1 MDLIGDLGG
10 VLEVIMV
17 GFGLILYPVSEHS
30 YILTALNKLFLVK
43 TSSPSLF
50 KKKKKGK
57 KHTVPD

>member
-17 GFGLILYPVSEHS
+17 CFGFIIYPVSEHS
-30 YILTALNKLFLVK
+30 YVLTALNKLFLVR

-50 KKKKKGK
+50 KKTIKGK